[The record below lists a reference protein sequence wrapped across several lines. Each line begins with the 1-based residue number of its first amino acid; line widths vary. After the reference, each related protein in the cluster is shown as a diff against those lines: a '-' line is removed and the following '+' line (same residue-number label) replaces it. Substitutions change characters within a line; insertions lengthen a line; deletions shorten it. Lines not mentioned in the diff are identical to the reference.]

1 MFWQQTRGLGWEAN
15 MNMLK
20 PRHSV
25 IVSSHCTTI
34 YNPGKHKT
42 FQNDKY
48 IFSLIGILHRDYCR
62 TEDLLEN
69 LMHALNPFSFNNHFT
84 LSTNIGNYFYYKLWK
99 KNRKPDKN
107 CCHCNWIAEFIF
119 TLCIKTTSAS
129 H

>member
-1 MFWQQTRGLGWEAN
+1 MF
-15 MNMLK
+15 
-20 PRHSV
+20 
-25 IVSSHCTTI
+25 
-34 YNPGKHKT
+34 
-42 FQNDKY
+42 
-48 IFSLIGILHRDYCR
+48 LHRDYCR

-84 LSTNIGNYFYYKLWK
+84 LSTNIGNYFYYKLWN

-129 H
+129 HKRPSAFLPPSQWLAYWQDWYYCKLGVTLSILRTLYAKNWFFFAHFFQKMAK